1 MSQPPVLLGSAHLR
15 VTEFSVISVG
25 LKLSGGPGLSVEEI
39 KHVRNIR
46 IAYLDFHTVLLVQ
59 EFVTYQSQPL

>member
-25 LKLSGGPGLSVEEI
+25 LKLSGGPGLSVCRGRKFMKIFLSIEMFDKIIETM
-39 KHVRNIR
+39 KGC
-46 IAYLDFHTVLLVQ
+46 
-59 EFVTYQSQPL
+59 